1 MAKRKEKKKDE
12 EISAPL
18 WCLTYGD
25 MITQCMAFFVMLFA
39 LSEVRSDRARIVAA
53 EISRAFNRS
62 VRVGGAVGLN
72 TATSFARF
80 RKAALESAITGA
92 DLRVQ
97 KLAEGRKIVV
107 GGKVLFKRGE
117 AELRSGARRVL
128 REAADMLTGYKNRVE
143 IRGHASRGEVT
154 GNTRYTDEWELS
166 FYRAKAVAE
175 FLVGDGKIS
184 EQRLRVTGC
193 SYHNPAAA
201 SLFKDDESRNR
212 RVEIV
217 EVGEFIP

>member
-1 MAKRKEKKKDE
+1 MGRDKKQDE

-39 LSEVRSDRARIVAA
+39 LSEVRSDKARKVAA

-62 VRVGGAVGLN
+62 PMTGGAVGLA

-80 RKAALESAITGA
+80 RKAALESAVTGA

-97 KLAEGRKIVV
+97 KLEEGQKIVV
-107 GGKVLFKRGE
+107 GGKALFKRGS
-117 AELRSGARRVL
+117 AELRPRAFRVL
-128 REAADMLTGYKNRVE
+128 REAADMLAGYKNRVE
-143 IRGHASRGEVT
+143 IRGHASRGEVSA
-154 GNTRYTDEWELS
+154 GSRYSDEWELS
-166 FYRAKAVAE
+166 FYRAKAVAD
-175 FLVGDGKIS
+175 FLVRDGKIK
-184 EQRLRVTGC
+184 ERRLRVTGS
-193 SYHNPAAA
+193 SYHHPAAA
-201 SLFKDDESRNR
+201 SLFKDEDSRNR

-217 EVGEFIP
+217 EVGETVP